1 MLHWICVNMLDYNG
15 LLVRVCVS
23 ILVHIGLARIGV
35 GSVVHIAL
43 VRSFLLLS
51 HELTCQLSFLEL

>member
-35 GSVVHIAL
+35 GRVVHIAL
-43 VRSFLLLS
+43 VR
-51 HELTCQLSFLEL
+51 